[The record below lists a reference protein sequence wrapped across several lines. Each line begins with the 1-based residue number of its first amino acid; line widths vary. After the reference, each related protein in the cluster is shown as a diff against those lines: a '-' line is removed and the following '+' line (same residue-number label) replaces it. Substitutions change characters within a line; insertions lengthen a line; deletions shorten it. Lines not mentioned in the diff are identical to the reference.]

1 MDPFTLFALANGA
14 VQAVKKGC
22 QLYKDIKSATGDVKG
37 ILKDLDNQFH
47 KKYDGKPV
55 PEAAVK
61 QLNEEKAR
69 VKELN
74 KRSEETTN
82 IYTEIGDYLGQ
93 YYDNYFKCLAVLE
106 DEEKR
111 SKNEVY
117 SGGDSLAK
125 RALIAALPNKEDFDY
140 SMRVVS
146 EITESNGSSSMASV
160 CGGCLALIDA
170 GVPMKNHVAGIA
182 MGLIKEGNRVAVL
195 TDILGDEDHLG
206 DMDFKV
212 AGTEDGITALQMD
225 IKITGITAQI
235 MQVALAQAKEG
246 RTHILGIMK
255 TAMSNANTEMSAF
268 APRII
273 TMKINPEKIRDV
285 IGKGGAV
292 IRALTE
298 ETGTTIDIDDTGTV
312 KIACTSSEQ
321 GAEAQRRIAEI
332 TAEVEIGNV
341 YEGTVL
347 KLLDF
352 GAIVSLIPGKDG
364 LLHISQIAHQ
374 RVNAVS
380 DFLKEGDV
388 VKVKV
393 VEADE
398 KGRVRLSMKALIDPP
413 AGETQ
418 E

>member
-125 RALIAALPNKEDFDY
+125 RALKRVLMQKQLEQMGKELRELMIYQSPPELGALYTEVESMTKELGAQQKVL
-140 SMRVVS
+140 MVK
-146 EITESNGSSSMASV
+146 EIEKARLRKRRMAHYHFEISV
-160 CGGCLALIDA
+160 
-170 GVPMKNHVAGIA
+170 GIA
-182 MGLIKEGNRVAVL
+182 VMILVFVMMGFFMWVAH
-195 TDILGDEDHLG
+195 D
-206 DMDFKV
+206 
-212 AGTEDGITALQMD
+212 
-225 IKITGITAQI
+225 
-235 MQVALAQAKEG
+235 
-246 RTHILGIMK
+246 
-255 TAMSNANTEMSAF
+255 
-268 APRII
+268 
-273 TMKINPEKIRDV
+273 
-285 IGKGGAV
+285 
-292 IRALTE
+292 
-298 ETGTTIDIDDTGTV
+298 
-312 KIACTSSEQ
+312 
-321 GAEAQRRIAEI
+321 AQRRWGGTNMHKYRDTLE
-332 TAEVEIGNV
+332 EVNRQEWF
-341 YEGTVL
+341 E
-347 KLLDF
+347 
-352 GAIVSLIPGKDG
+352 
-364 LLHISQIAHQ
+364 HQ
-374 RVNAVS
+374 RKLKQYE
-380 DFLKEGDV
+380 DFLEQERKKKEQN
-388 VKVKV
+388 
-393 VEADE
+393 E
-398 KGRVRLSMKALIDPP
+398 SSN
-413 AGETQ
+413 
-418 E
+418 